1 MGEHRI
7 GEEQGSA
14 APTALGETPTFPSHP
29 SAHALAKVC
38 RAYGAGEAI
47 HLLRCPSP
55 YGLG

>member
-29 SAHALAKVC
+29 SAHAL
-38 RAYGAGEAI
+38 G
-47 HLLRCPSP
+47 
-55 YGLG
+55 